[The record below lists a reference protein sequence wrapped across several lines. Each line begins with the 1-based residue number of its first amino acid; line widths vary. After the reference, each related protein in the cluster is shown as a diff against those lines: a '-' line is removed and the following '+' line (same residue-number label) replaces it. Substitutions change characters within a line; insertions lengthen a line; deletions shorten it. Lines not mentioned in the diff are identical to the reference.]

1 MGQFK
6 FQQVKR
12 SVVSHLETHDVDA
25 HGLQKMPKL
34 LGQSLLL
41 AQHGW
46 WDDFSMMV

>member
-12 SVVSHLETHDVDA
+12 SVVSHLETHDVDT
-25 HGLQKMPKL
+25 HGLQKMPKF
-34 LGQSLLL
+34 LLL